1 MKRIS
6 VILGIILAMMCGAS
20 VSAEIYLD
28 DRLGLYGDS
37 TEEVRQMMQDASDKT
52 GWNIG
57 IVTCDYDYDPETYG
71 ESSAYEQAGR
81 KAEEL
86 NDEIFGVDENS
97 VFFLCDVGYRYIC
110 VANEPRK
117 YLVGSRF
124 DNMVN
129 RIQDRYFAYD
139 DVGTAKAFTDAVVS
153 SYEAGLP
160 SESELNGIKLDE
172 NGYYTQ
178 YPQDNSAIYIAI
190 GIGLVI
196 SLIVVGCIVYTY
208 RKPQPLTANEY
219 LDRNSFDMYQ
229 RKTILVSTRNY
240 SYTVDSGGS
249 GGHGGGGG
257 FSGGHHGGG
266 GGGGHR

>member
-1 MKRIS
+1 MMKRIS

-57 IVTCDYDYDPETYG
+57 IVTCDYGYNMDIYSD
-71 ESSAYEQAGR
+71 
-81 KAEEL
+81 
-86 NDEIFGVDENS
+86 DEIYDMAGAEAEKLVGSVFGEDTNS
-97 VFFLCDVGYRYIC
+97 VLFLCEYSCRYVCIN
-110 VANEPRK
+110 NEPRRYIQGK
-117 YLVGSRF
+117 RF
-124 DNMVN
+124 DDMDNQI
-129 RIQDRYFAYD
+129 RDRYYDYD
-139 DVGTAKAFTDAVVS
+139 DFGTAKAFLDNVV
-153 SYEAGLP
+153 YCYNLGPTTEEEMKDYGHV
-160 SESELNGIKLDE
+160 DE

-178 YPQDNSAIYIAI
+178 FPEDNSAIYIAI

-240 SYTVDSGGS
+240 S
-249 GGHGGGGG
+249 
-257 FSGGHHGGG
+257 
-266 GGGGHR
+266 